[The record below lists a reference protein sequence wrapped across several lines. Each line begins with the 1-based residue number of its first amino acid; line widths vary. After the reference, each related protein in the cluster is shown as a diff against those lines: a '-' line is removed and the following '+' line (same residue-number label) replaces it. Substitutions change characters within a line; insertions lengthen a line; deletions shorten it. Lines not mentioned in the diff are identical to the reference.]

1 MIDSN
6 ETMVS
11 TLKISI
17 NTMKDISNFVETAKT
32 INAELDLKSGRYIVD
47 ATSILGILSLD
58 LENPI
63 TLVYPIQVYE
73 EVESK
78 FKPWIVNTNK

>member
-1 MIDSN
+1 MIDN
-6 ETMVS
+6 TETMVS

-17 NTMKDISNFVETAKT
+17 NTISEISKFVETAKT

-63 TLVYPIQVYE
+63 TLVYPVQVYE

-78 FKPWIVNTNK
+78 FKPWIVNK

>member
-1 MIDSN
+1 MIN
-6 ETMVS
+6 NTETMVS

-17 NTMKDISNFVETAKT
+17 NTISEISKFVETAKT

-63 TLVYPIQVYE
+63 TLVYPVQVYE

-78 FKPWIVNTNK
+78 FKPWIVNK

>member
-1 MIDSN
+1 MIDN
-6 ETMVS
+6 TETMVS

-17 NTMKDISNFVETAKT
+17 NTISEISKFVETAKT

-63 TLVYPIQVYE
+63 TLVYPVQVYE

-78 FKPWIVNTNK
+78 FKPWVVNK

>member
-1 MIDSN
+1 MIDN
-6 ETMVS
+6 TETMVS

-17 NTMKDISNFVETAKT
+17 NTISEISKFVETAKT

-63 TLVYPIQVYE
+63 TLVYPVQIYA

-78 FKPWIVNTNK
+78 FKPWVVNK

>member
-63 TLVYPIQVYE
+63 TLVYPIQIYE
-73 EVESK
+73 EVEFK
-78 FKPWIVNTNK
+78 FKPWIVNNK

>member
-1 MIDSN
+1 MINSN
-6 ETMVS
+6 EVMIS

-17 NTMKDISNFVETAKT
+17 NTMKDISKFVETAKT

-63 TLVYPIQVYE
+63 TLVYPVQVYE

-78 FKPWIVNTNK
+78 FKLWIVNK

>member
-1 MIDSN
+1 MIDN
-6 ETMVS
+6 TETMVS

-17 NTMKDISNFVETAKT
+17 NTISEISKFVETAKT

-63 TLVYPIQVYE
+63 TLVYPVQIYE

-78 FKPWIVNTNK
+78 FKPWVVNK

>member
-1 MIDSN
+1 MINSN
-6 ETMVS
+6 EVMIS

-17 NTMKDISNFVETAKT
+17 NTMKDISKFVETAKT

-63 TLVYPIQVYE
+63 TLVYPVQVYE

-78 FKPWIVNTNK
+78 FKPWIVNK

>member
-1 MIDSN
+1 MIDN
-6 ETMVS
+6 TETMVS

-17 NTMKDISNFVETAKT
+17 NTISEISKFVETAKT

-63 TLVYPIQVYE
+63 TLVYPVQIYE

-78 FKPWIVNTNK
+78 FKPWIVNK

>member
-1 MIDSN
+1 MIDN
-6 ETMVS
+6 TETMVS

-17 NTMKDISNFVETAKT
+17 NTISEISKFVETAKT

-63 TLVYPIQVYE
+63 TLVYPVQIYE

-78 FKPWIVNTNK
+78 FKPWVVDK

>member
-1 MIDSN
+1 MIDN
-6 ETMVS
+6 TETMVS

-17 NTMKDISNFVETAKT
+17 NTISEISKFVETAKT

-63 TLVYPIQVYE
+63 TLVYPIQIYQ

-78 FKPWIVNTNK
+78 FKPWVVNK

>member
-17 NTMKDISNFVETAKT
+17 NTMKDISRFVETAKT

-63 TLVYPIQVYE
+63 TLVYPVQLYE

-78 FKPWIVNTNK
+78 FKPWTVNK

>member
-1 MIDSN
+1 MINSN
-6 ETMVS
+6 EVMIS

-17 NTMKDISNFVETAKT
+17 NTMKDISKFVETAKT

-63 TLVYPIQVYE
+63 TIVYPVQVYE
-73 EVESK
+73 EVASK
-78 FKPWIVNTNK
+78 FKLWIVNK

>member
-1 MIDSN
+1 MIDN
-6 ETMVS
+6 TETMIS

-17 NTMKDISNFVETAKT
+17 NTISEISKFVETAKT

-63 TLVYPIQVYE
+63 TLVYPIQIYQ

-78 FKPWIVNTNK
+78 FKPWVVNK

>member
-1 MIDSN
+1 MINSN
-6 ETMVS
+6 EVMIS

-17 NTMKDISNFVETAKT
+17 NTMKDISKFVETAKT

-63 TLVYPIQVYE
+63 TLVYPVQVYE

-78 FKPWIVNTNK
+78 FKSWIVNK

>member
-1 MIDSN
+1 MIDN
-6 ETMVS
+6 TETMVS

-17 NTMKDISNFVETAKT
+17 NTISEISKFVETAKT
-32 INAELDLKSGRYIVD
+32 INAEL
-47 ATSILGILSLD
+47 LSLD

-63 TLVYPIQVYE
+63 TLVYPVQIYE

-78 FKPWIVNTNK
+78 FKPWVVNK

>member
-1 MIDSN
+1 MIDN
-6 ETMVS
+6 TETMVS

-17 NTMKDISNFVETAKT
+17 NTISEISKFVETANT

-63 TLVYPIQVYE
+63 TLVYPVQIYE

-78 FKPWIVNTNK
+78 FKPWVVNK

>member
-1 MIDSN
+1 MINSN
-6 ETMVS
+6 DVMIS

-17 NTMKDISNFVETAKT
+17 NTMKDISKFVETAKT

-63 TLVYPIQVYE
+63 TLVYPVQVYE

-78 FKPWIVNTNK
+78 FKPWIVNK

>member
-1 MIDSN
+1 MINSN
-6 ETMVS
+6 EVMIS

-17 NTMKDISNFVETAKT
+17 NTMKDISKFVETAKT

-63 TLVYPIQVYE
+63 TLVYPVQVYE

-78 FKPWIVNTNK
+78 FKPWVVNK

>member
-1 MIDSN
+1 MIDN
-6 ETMVS
+6 TETMVS

-17 NTMKDISNFVETAKT
+17 NTISEISKFVETAKT
-32 INAELDLKSGRYIVD
+32 INTELDLKSGRYIVD

-63 TLVYPIQVYE
+63 TLVYPVQVYE

-78 FKPWIVNTNK
+78 FKPWVVNK